1 MHKNQQN
8 APSQTEAK
16 PNRWV
21 YGQLTIVS
29 KKHRLYINHM
39 RLLSEKINMDTN
51 RFESSRSLSIYLR
64 QCVAYARCD
73 ISKWLKIFSKEISF
87 INVIA
92 WIIINSVCW
101 ALIFSVFSVNY
112 IKITVFNGFF
122 FVVQFYLFYIGMQS
136 LSKRIKQVRK

>member
-29 KKHRLYINHM
+29 KKLRLYINHM